1 MTIHGFQKL
10 TLLDFPGHTA
20 CTVFT
25 GGCNLR
31 CPFCHNA
38 TLVLNPSEYPCIP
51 EDEVFDLLN
60 RRKNTLDGVCITGGE
75 PMLMKDLPEFAEKI
89 KSLGFAVKIDTNGT
103 FPEKLAGLI
112 QNPETKPDF
121 IAMDIKTSPEK
132 YKLLTASNETFSQ
145 IADKLKKSISI
156 ISSYPQTDREFRTVL
171 VPPLTSKD
179 DIQKIASLLP
189 EDASWYFAQF
199 QNNSCLSPEYEK
211 IQPYNDAETAALV
224 KFAQS
229 FIPNAKL
236 R

>member
-103 FPEKLAGLI
+103 FPKQLKYIVNSGLV
-112 QNPETKPDF
+112 DY
-121 IAMDIKTSPEK
+121 IAMDIKNSPEK
-132 YKLLTASNETFSQ
+132 YGITVGKENFDVSPVIESIDF
-145 IADKLKKSISI
+145 LKQGIV
-156 ISSYPQTDREFRTVL
+156 DHEFRTTVCKDFHTADDL
-171 VPPLTSKD
+171 VAIAFLLGYGQKYFLQAFKD
-179 DIQKIASLLP
+179 SGALMNSDISGYTPSQLWEMLKEVKKIIP
-189 EDASWYFAQF
+189 DAQ
-199 QNNSCLSPEYEK
+199 
-211 IQPYNDAETAALV
+211 
-224 KFAQS
+224 
-229 FIPNAKL
+229 L
-236 R
+236 RGI